1 MKTKLIDEQV
11 ADFSGNLLVNT
22 RTIASLADV
31 LQRSERGSGGAISLS
46 EFANLITVLEA
57 LATSGRVIYD
67 GTVPQRENEKMI
79 EVHDYL
85 ADRVGQ
91 TDTISAVAPESVDE
105 TMRLCREGIR
115 QSALLIKNRLDA
127 LFANGRSITKPID
140 VKRLEG
146 EAPRKFADAF
156 LQAPID
162 QETITDAARALVA
175 DNPFNGAKCAAGLM
189 LLDQSEEERAIRDY
203 CGEVLQT
210 SSDDD
215 LSIIVPALI
224 NAFRASYLNE
234 VGALDQ
240 AAFFA
245 GPEIDQ
251 VKSQQI
257 LLLSSYVGSRL
268 GKEKLSEVVTY
279 VNGEERARDKSF
291 PFIGLMIFLSGAQR
305 DPYSIVNEALADRDE
320 LQAAFSMMAAK
331 SGKKRYIHDMDAHQ
345 LYAFKEEKLDRLYR
359 GLHRKLRAYDWW
371 TRVNQ
376 KYLEPAFA
384 LLPAI
389 NETFS
394 QIQST
399 VEMNDAVVGEVSGG
413 RLQFLIDKLVLS
425 KGDAFYST
433 FTHRIGNR
441 LGGILSDVDG
451 GTLIKERV
459 EQVLGLELV
468 KQHLAAS

>member
-1 MKTKLIDEQV
+1 MIQRAEQRNN
-11 ADFSGNLLVNT
+11 GK
-22 RTIASLADV
+22 
-31 LQRSERGSGGAISLS
+31 ISVS
-46 EFANLITVLEA
+46 EFANIITVLEA
-57 LATSGRVIYD
+57 LATSGRVVYD
-67 GTVPQRENEKMI
+67 GTVPRREIDRMM
-79 EVHDYL
+79 EVHDLL
-85 ADRVGQ
+85 ATRVGRA
-91 TDTISAVAPESVDE
+91 DIIDGVAPETVDE
-105 TMRLCREGIR
+105 TTALCREGAR
-115 QSALLIKNRLDA
+115 QSSLLIRSRLEG
-127 LFANGRSITKPID
+127 LFAYGRAIRKPID
-140 VKRLEG
+140 VTPLEG
-146 EAPRKFADAF
+146 EASRKFADAF
-156 LQAPID
+156 LNAPLD
-162 QETITDAARALVA
+162 QEGVEETAMSLIAG
-175 DNPFNGAKCAAGLM
+175 NPFNGAKCAAGIM
-189 LLDQSEEERAIRDY
+189 LLNQSEDERAVRNY
-203 CGEVLQT
+203 CRQVLQN
-210 SSDDD
+210 SSDTD
-215 LSIIVPALI
+215 LAIIVPTLM

-245 GPEIDQ
+245 GPDIDQ

-268 GKEKLSEVVTY
+268 GEEKLSEVVRY

-291 PFIGLMIFLSGAQR
+291 PFIGLMIFLSGTQR

-359 GLHRKLRAYDWW
+359 SLDRKLRAYDWW

-376 KYLEPAFA
+376 KYIEPAFA

-399 VEMNDAVVGEVSGG
+399 VEINDAVVGEVSGG

-441 LGGILSDVDG
+441 LGGILADIDG
-451 GTLIKERV
+451 ETFIKERV
-459 EQVLGLELV
+459 EQVLDLELV
-468 KQHLAAS
+468 KQHPAAS

>member
-1 MKTKLIDEQV
+1 LNTELIDEQDT
-11 ADFSGNLLVNT
+11 DFSSNLLVNT

-31 LQRSERGSGGAISLS
+31 LHRSERGAGGAISLS

-67 GTVPQRENEKMI
+67 GTVPQRENEKMM
-79 EVHDYL
+79 EVHDHL
-85 ADRVGQ
+85 ADRVGR
-91 TDTISAVAPESVDE
+91 TDTISAVAPETVNE
-105 TMRLCREGIR
+105 TTRLCREGAR
-115 QSALLIKNRLDA
+115 QSCLLIKTRLDG
-127 LFANGRSITKPID
+127 LFASSGTVTKPDD
-140 VKRLEG
+140 VTPLEG

-156 LQAPID
+156 LKAPLD
-162 QETITDAARALVA
+162 HETVEEVARTLVA
-175 DNPFNGAKCAAGLM
+175 SNPFNGAKCAAGIM
-189 LLDQSEEERAIRDY
+189 LLNNTEDERTVRDY
-203 CGEVLQT
+203 CRQVLQN
-210 SSDDD
+210 SSDAD
-215 LSIIVPALI
+215 LTILVPTLI

-291 PFIGLMIFLSGAQR
+291 PFIGLMIFLSGTQR

-433 FTHRIGNR
+433 FTHRIRNR

-451 GTLIKERV
+451 ETLIKERV

-468 KQHLAAS
+468 KQHPAAS